1 MSLTSL
7 SGLTGLSGV
16 ETYKYELAEIQ
27 NENQENVV
35 YAEEKADK
43 PDETSDKFNCT
54 ACYKSFTTKASL
66 KRHDERSPV
75 CVKWKTEKHLEKIKF
90 PEIPLHDFLEQ
101 LLEENYTKET
111 DGSIH
116 CKHCMKEFSNKG
128 NYNKH
133 FFYSIGCKNM
143 TYSSFK
149 DKIKEK
155 FFVE

>member
-1 MSLTSL
+1 MSLT
-7 SGLTGLSGV
+7 GFSGV
-16 ETYKYELAEIQ
+16 ETYKCELAEIK
-27 NENQENVV
+27 NEIHENIV
-35 YAEEKADK
+35 YAEEKANK
-43 PDETSDKFNCT
+43 TEETSDKFKCS

-75 CVKWKTEKHLEKIKF
+75 CVKWKTEKHLEKIKY
-90 PEIPLHDFLEQ
+90 PQVPLHEFLEQ

-111 DGSIH
+111 DGSIC
-116 CKHCMKEFSNKG
+116 CKYCMKGFSNKG

-133 FFYSIGCKNM
+133 FSYSIGCQNM

-155 FFVE
+155 LFVE